1 MIGITTGTIVKSGY
15 SANGYWALVEE
26 AEVTKHD
33 GGKFTPK
40 TMCYSKDGAPAVG
53 TPVIAQGFVTAKAE
67 EYNNKWNAKVSL
79 SAVRYTVLAEGAQP
93 DQNPAETLTED
104 VPF

>member
-1 MIGITTGTIVKSGY
+1 
-15 SANGYWALVEE
+15 
-26 AEVTKHD
+26 
-33 GGKFTPK
+33 
-40 TMCYSKDGAPAVG
+40 VG

-79 SAVRYTVLAEGAQP
+79 SAVRYTVLAEGTQP